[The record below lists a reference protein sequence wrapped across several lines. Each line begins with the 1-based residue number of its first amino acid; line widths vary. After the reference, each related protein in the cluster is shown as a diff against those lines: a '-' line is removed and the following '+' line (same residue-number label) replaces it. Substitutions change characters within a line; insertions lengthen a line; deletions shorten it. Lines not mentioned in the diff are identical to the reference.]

1 MDKESISQLGRIWV
15 FLNRWQESSFIMYF
29 YFQIWNY
36 SQSVSLSTDLLP
48 NPLKQA
54 FKPTFTSK
62 KADPNVGHRCIIF
75 KKAILASSTVFPSC
89 LLYAAIMLCLGKED
103 TKPVELETGRFPMP
117 SISTQD
123 SISSPL
129 PSGFLPQQQ
138 KTENESSCHAM
149 GQGEARTL
157 QCSLFLCWVKEAQ
170 QPKEMDFRAEGQCEI
185 KLRKPVFNTHRH
197 VLHLWL
203 KNVGW
208 ICPLYL
214 KECPVFPSAD

>member
-1 MDKESISQLGRIWV
+1 
-15 FLNRWQESSFIMYF
+15 MYF

-36 SQSVSLSTDLLP
+36 SQSVSLSTNLLP
-48 NPLKQA
+48 NPLTQA

-103 TKPVELETGRFPMP
+103 TRPVELETGRFPVP
-117 SISTQD
+117 SISTKD
-123 SISSPL
+123 SISSSL
-129 PSGFLPQQQ
+129 PPGFLPQQQ

-157 QCSLFLCWVKEAQ
+157 QCSLFLCWVKDAQ
-170 QPKEMDFRAEGQCEI
+170 Q
-185 KLRKPVFNTHRH
+185 
-197 VLHLWL
+197 
-203 KNVGW
+203 
-208 ICPLYL
+208 L
-214 KECPVFPSAD
+214 KEVDSGQRGNVRLNSESQCSTPTNIYCIFG